1 MPPFDAMCSSAMR
14 SSSSIEM
21 PGSRCS
27 ATSCNVSWTSSPA
40 RAMPSI
46 SCLDLRMIMVSSAG
60 LHRRE
65 RLLDLVEDVLDRS
78 VGVDADDVSPR
89 GAVVLAERRR
99 LLVVL
104 REPVVDRLGRVV
116 GPVLVRR
123 TLLLPVGY
131 VEVED
136 DVDRAAELLEEVV
149 ERFGLH
155 HRAREAVE
163 HEPRQGVAAVEPV
176 SDQPDYQL
184 VVDEVAPV
192 VDLAQLG
199 PELRRPLLHLADHV
213 AGCDVR
219 HAVGRRDLLRLRALP
234 RPLRPQDE
242 SVQRRNPSSWRIIIW
257 D

>member
-1 MPPFDAMCSSAMR
+1 MPLFDAMCSSAMR

-65 RLLDLVEDVLDRS
+65 CLLDLVEDVLDRS

-89 GAVVLAERRR
+89 RAVVLAERRC

-104 REPVVDRLGRVV
+104 HAPVVDRLGRVI

-123 TLLLPVGY
+123 ALQQPVEQLLPVGH

-163 HEPRQGVAAVEPV
+163 HEPRQGVAAVE
-176 SDQPDYQL
+176 
-184 VVDEVAPV
+184 
-192 VDLAQLG
+192 
-199 PELRRPLLHLADHV
+199 
-213 AGCDVR
+213 
-219 HAVGRRDLLRLRALP
+219 
-234 RPLRPQDE
+234 
-242 SVQRRNPSSWRIIIW
+242 
-257 D
+257 